1 MGLLLLKGVPYDLRA
16 DIPILEDEC
25 VDAVIDLGL
34 GGIGCPF
41 EKQEV
46 ALVDLRLQI
55 PFGFRHAES
64 SLVKAWRM
72 PALPRRTPAGVMK
85 NASSLKSAT
94 MPSRSSA
101 PSASA

>member
-16 DIPILEDEC
+16 DKPILEDEC

-55 PFGFRHAES
+55 PFGVHPEAVLRGRSHSA
-64 SLVKAWRM
+64 
-72 PALPRRTPAGVMK
+72 RRRG
-85 NASSLKSAT
+85 
-94 MPSRSSA
+94 
-101 PSASA
+101 